1 MFLRQSIRSDY
12 CAVYAAA
19 TLAGLCGT
27 VIDRQQAL
35 RSFGVRAGAWSGAP
49 DLQVARVVEGWL
61 PGARAVWHHR
71 RVRSIQQLL
80 ECVSQLVPCGTY
92 GLLAA
97 MCRHTR
103 HQVEADH
110 AVVIVQA
117 RPKSL
122 LLIDPLSSPPR
133 PSCISNARVSA
144 TSTQFGD
151 RIVVDG
157 AAWSFVTSRELRV
170 MSLTLLEM
178 VPKS

>member
-19 TLAGLCGT
+19 TLAGLCGA
-27 VIDRQQAL
+27 VIDRKQAL

-49 DLQVARVVEGWL
+49 DLQVAQVLEGWL

-80 ECVSQLVPCGTY
+80 DCVSQLVPSGTY

-117 RPKSL
+117 QPSSL
-122 LLIDPLSSPPR
+122 RLIDPLSCPPR
-133 PSCISNARVSA
+133 PSCISNAHVST
-144 TSTQFGD
+144 TSPQFGD
-151 RIVVDG
+151 RIAVDG
-157 AAWSFVTSRELRV
+157 AAWSFVTSQELRI
-170 MSLTLLEM
+170 MSLTLAEM
-178 VPKS
+178 VPTS